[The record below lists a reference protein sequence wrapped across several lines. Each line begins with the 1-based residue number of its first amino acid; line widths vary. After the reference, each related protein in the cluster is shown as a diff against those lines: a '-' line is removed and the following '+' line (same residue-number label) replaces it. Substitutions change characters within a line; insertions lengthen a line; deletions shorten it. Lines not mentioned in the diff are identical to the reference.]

1 MPLIRR
7 IGPKG
12 TFAPNQLKQMQDPKY
27 SPPVRAQTNRGIISC
42 LSLVTAKDFYLI
54 AIPLPIKKYFLI
66 SKYQPPTIG
75 WTSDHDTEQKVTFDA
90 ESRKP
95 RKQALAKS
103 ESLSDPIM
111 AQSDPTTVLPKAPRR
126 KIIVV
131 LARHERD
138 FRMLSEDESEYGTG
152 SRSPEPLA

>member
-1 MPLIRR
+1 MVL
-7 IGPKG
+7 
-12 TFAPNQLKQMQDPKY
+12 
-27 SPPVRAQTNRGIISC
+27 
-42 LSLVTAKDFYLI
+42 
-54 AIPLPIKKYFLI
+54 
-66 SKYQPPTIG
+66 
-75 WTSDHDTEQKVTFDA
+75 DTEQKVTFDA

-103 ESLSDPIM
+103 ESLSDDIM
-111 AQSDPTTVLPKAPRR
+111 AQSDPTTVLPRLR

-138 FRMLSEDESEYGTG
+138 FLMLSEDESEYGTG

>member
-1 MPLIRR
+1 MSFYIDILVGKI
-7 IGPKG
+7 IGK
-12 TFAPNQLKQMQDPKY
+12 F
-27 SPPVRAQTNRGIISC
+27 
-42 LSLVTAKDFYLI
+42 LSA
-54 AIPLPIKKYFLI
+54 
-66 SKYQPPTIG
+66 
-75 WTSDHDTEQKVTFDA
+75 FDA

-111 AQSDPTTVLPKAPRR
+111 AQSDPTMVLPKAPRLR

-138 FRMLSEDESEYGTG
+138 FLMLSEDESEYGTG

>member
-1 MPLIRR
+1 
-7 IGPKG
+7 
-12 TFAPNQLKQMQDPKY
+12 
-27 SPPVRAQTNRGIISC
+27 
-42 LSLVTAKDFYLI
+42 
-54 AIPLPIKKYFLI
+54 LI

-131 LARHERD
+131 LARYERD
-138 FRMLSEDESEYGTG
+138 FRILSEDESEYGIE

>member
-1 MPLIRR
+1 MVL
-7 IGPKG
+7 
-12 TFAPNQLKQMQDPKY
+12 
-27 SPPVRAQTNRGIISC
+27 
-42 LSLVTAKDFYLI
+42 
-54 AIPLPIKKYFLI
+54 
-66 SKYQPPTIG
+66 
-75 WTSDHDTEQKVTFDA
+75 DTEQKVTFDA

-111 AQSDPTTVLPKAPRR
+111 AQSDPTTVLPRLR

-138 FRMLSEDESEYGTG
+138 FLMLSEDESEYGTG

>member
-1 MPLIRR
+1 VVL
-7 IGPKG
+7 
-12 TFAPNQLKQMQDPKY
+12 
-27 SPPVRAQTNRGIISC
+27 
-42 LSLVTAKDFYLI
+42 
-54 AIPLPIKKYFLI
+54 
-66 SKYQPPTIG
+66 
-75 WTSDHDTEQKVTFDA
+75 DTEQKVTFDA

-111 AQSDPTTVLPKAPRR
+111 AQSDPTTVLPRLR

-138 FRMLSEDESEYGTG
+138 FLMLSEDESEYGTG

>member
-1 MPLIRR
+1 MVL
-7 IGPKG
+7 
-12 TFAPNQLKQMQDPKY
+12 
-27 SPPVRAQTNRGIISC
+27 
-42 LSLVTAKDFYLI
+42 
-54 AIPLPIKKYFLI
+54 
-66 SKYQPPTIG
+66 
-75 WTSDHDTEQKVTFDA
+75 DTEQKVTFDA

-111 AQSDPTTVLPKAPRR
+111 AQSDPTMVLPKAPRLR

-138 FRMLSEDESEYGTG
+138 FLMLSEDESEYGTG